1 MIFIEIAVGVLG
13 LLGGG
18 ELLVRGASRLAVRLG
33 MSPLVV
39 GVTIVGFGT
48 SVPELVTCLEAAW
61 RGAPGIAVGNIVGS
75 NIANILLI
83 LGAAAAIRPF
93 MCSRAAVVRD
103 GGLVIATALAFT
115 VVAMTGEL
123 ERWMGALFVAG
134 LVAYLGWLYMSERNT
149 GGELAAAGDVPSVAE
164 ISGGDDRFFFRFPW
178 IVDAALVIAG
188 IVIVVVGANFL
199 VDGAVSIARMFD
211 ISEDV
216 IGLTLVALG
225 TSLPEL
231 ATSVVAAVRKQSEIA
246 LGNVLGSNIY
256 NILGIGGIT
265 ALVHPIPVSQ
275 AMLMFDFPIM
285 VGVSIAMVVMARSR
299 GRMSRGEG
307 LLLLGAYVAYIG
319 VLYSGMA

>member
-1 MIFIEIAVGVLG
+1 MLFIQILVGVLG

-61 RGAPGIAVGNIVGS
+61 KGAPGIAIGNIVGS

-93 MCSRAAVVRD
+93 MCSRAAIVRD
-103 GGLVIATALAFT
+103 GGLVIATSLAFT
-115 VVAMTGEL
+115 LVAMTGEL
-123 ERWMGALFVAG
+123 ERWMGVVFVGG
-134 LVAYLGWLYMSERNT
+134 LIFYLGWLYVSESRS
-149 GGELAAAGDVPSVAE
+149 GGELALADDVPSIPQVAE
-164 ISGGDDRFFFRFPW
+164 DTRFFFRFPW
-178 IVDAALVIAG
+178 VVDLALVIAG
-188 IVIVVVGANFL
+188 IVVVVIGANFL
-199 VDGAVSIARMFD
+199 VDGAVEIARMFD

-216 IGLTLVALG
+216 IGLSLVALG

-231 ATSVVAAVRKQSEIA
+231 ATSIVAAVRKHSEIA
-246 LGNVLGSNIY
+246 LGNVLGSNVY

-265 ALVHPIPVSQ
+265 ALVHPIPVSPS
-275 AMLMFDFPIM
+275 MLAVDFPIM

-299 GRMSRGEG
+299 GRLSRGEG
-307 LLLLGAYVAYIG
+307 LLLLAAYVVYIG
-319 VLYSGMA
+319 MLYRGIA